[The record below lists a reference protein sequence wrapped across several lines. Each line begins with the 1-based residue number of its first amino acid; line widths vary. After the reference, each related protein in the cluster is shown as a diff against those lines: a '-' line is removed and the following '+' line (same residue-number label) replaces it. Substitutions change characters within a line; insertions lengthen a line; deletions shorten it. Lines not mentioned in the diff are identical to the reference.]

1 MGQLESIHIFIKVV
15 ETGSITKASEQLGL
29 AKSAISK
36 RLSELEQQLGVKLI
50 NRTTRKSSI
59 TEAGQIYFQK
69 SKLIYEELD
78 ELNCEISSVQ
88 KNLIGTLKIAVPLSF
103 GIEHLVPALDEF
115 SKLHSELKLD
125 VDFSDRRV
133 DLVQDGFDLALRIG
147 HLADSTLKA
156 KAITPIRH
164 ILCASPAY
172 LNEFGIPKSPD
183 DLKNHKFLRYSQMS
197 LSGLQLMDENKQKF
211 MAQIDVVHS
220 ANNGEF
226 LKSMATSGHGIT
238 HLPTFIIWKELKSG
252 ALKQILTA
260 YTPEPQNAYIV
271 YPETR
276 YLPQKSR
283 ALIDFLAD
291 YFGDVPYW
299 DDE

>member
-59 TEAGQIYFQK
+59 TEAGQLYFQK

-78 ELNCEISSVQ
+78 ELNCEIASVQ
-88 KNLIGTLKIAVPLSF
+88 KNLVGTLKIAVPLSF

-115 SKLHSELKLD
+115 SKQHSELKLD

-156 KAITPIRH
+156 KAITLVSH
-164 ILCASPAY
+164 VLCASPTY
-172 LNEFGIPKSPD
+172 LKEFGTPKTPD
-183 DLKNHKFLRYSQMS
+183 DLKTHKFLRYSQSS
-197 LSGLQLMDENKQKF
+197 LSGLQLESKGQQKYTV
-211 MAQIDVVHS
+211 ATDAVHS

-226 LKSMATSGHGIT
+226 LKAMALSGHGYT
-238 HLPTFIIWKELKSG
+238 HLPKFIVWKELQSG
-252 ALKQILTA
+252 ALQPILEP
-260 YTPEPQNAYIV
+260 YTPAPQHAYIV

-276 YLPQKSR
+276 YLPKKSR
-283 ALIDFLAD
+283 VFIDFLTD
-291 YFGDVPYW
+291 YFGDTPYW
-299 DDE
+299 E

>member
-1 MGQLESIHIFIKVV
+1 MGQLESIQIFIKVV

-69 SKLIYEELD
+69 SKLISEELE
-78 ELNCEISSVQ
+78 ELNCEIASVQ
-88 KNLIGTLKIAVPLSF
+88 THLVGTLKIAVPLSF
-103 GIEHLVPALDEF
+103 GIDHLVPALDEF
-115 SKLHSELKLD
+115 SQKHSELKLD
-125 VDFSDRRV
+125 IDFSDRRV
-133 DLVQDGFDLALRIG
+133 DLVQDGFDLAFRIG
-147 HLADSTLKA
+147 QLADSTLKA
-156 KAITPIRH
+156 KAITPVSH
-164 ILCASPAY
+164 VLCASPEY
-172 LNEFGIPKSPD
+172 LSEYGTPETPE
-183 DLKNHKFLRYSQMS
+183 DLKKHKFLRYSQMA
-197 LSGLQLMDENKQKF
+197 LSGLQLVGENQQKF

-226 LKSMATSGHGIT
+226 LKAMALSGHGFT
-238 HLPTFIIWKELKSG
+238 HLPKFIIWKELQNG
-252 ALKQILTA
+252 TLKQILTA
-260 YTPEPQNAYIV
+260 YTPAPQNAYIV

-283 ALIDFLAD
+283 ALIDFLTD
-291 YFGDVPYW
+291 YFGDSPHW
-299 DDE
+299 E